1 MRKSWWAI
9 AIAVILLLGVV
20 IPNILSGNN
29 RGRGYSDQ
37 VNYHARMIATFAE
50 QWPSPDISDY
60 PGVMTPLYHLM
71 LAGVVHVFDA
81 GVRALQLLASV
92 FGPLTLIVTGCMAAR
107 TGRGLLTLTLLLPIA
122 ACMYIWDSSIWLL
135 PDNMAWMLVAAILG
149 MFLLAKPSAGTAMY
163 VRLGVAG
170 VLLAILIATRQS
182 NIWLASLAWVY
193 AFTQPDPD
201 DQTLPAAL
209 GDAQRRVIPVLIAVL
224 TTLPAFLVLAWFYKT
239 WGGRFQPPMWDA
251 WYARKW
257 NPSAGAFVLAL
268 TGLLSLFFAGF
279 WGPMFVRLLRTRTSW
294 MILAFLGAGLVAMIG
309 RSDYDVSMGRYGAI
323 WNIADKFPSVG
334 GRSLFMVG
342 LSAIAG
348 PIIAAWAMSLGFRA
362 RWIFVTTLA
371 AFGATQFKNPWLY
384 ERYVDPLL
392 LILFAM
398 ASAAIV
404 LREDAKRYADIPAQP
419 SFGTLGSRLES
430 TASSVSGPVR
440 FAGPVVLALLLG
452 AMGLLTLRSAKDVKV
467 LPEGDIGDPPA
478 AKR

>member
-1 MRKSWWAI
+1 MRRTWWAI
-9 AIAVILLLGVV
+9 AIAVILLLAVA
-20 IPNILSGNN
+20 IPNILSGNS

-50 QWPSPDISDY
+50 QWPSPDVSDY

-71 LAGVVHVFDA
+71 LAGVV
-81 GVRALQLLASV
+81 RAFNVEQQGLQLLASI
-92 FGPLTLIVTGCMAAR
+92 FGPLTLLVIGAAVSR
-107 TGRGLLTLTLLLPIA
+107 TGRGLLTLALLLPIA
-122 ACMYIWDSSIWLL
+122 ACMYIWDSTIWLL
-135 PDNMAWMLVAAILG
+135 PDNMAWMLAAAIMG
-149 MFLLAKPSAGTAMY
+149 MFLLRKQPSDRAMY
-163 VRLGVAG
+163 TRLAIAG
-170 VLLAILIATRQS
+170 LLLASLIATRQS
-182 NIWLASLAWVY
+182 NIWLASLAWVF
-193 AFTQPDPD
+193 AFTARDHD

-209 GDAQRRVIPVLIAVL
+209 GDWKSRVVPALIAIA
-224 TTLPAFLVLAWFYKT
+224 TTIPAFLVLAWFYKT

-257 NPSAGAFVLAL
+257 NLSAGAFVLAL
-268 TGLLSLFFAGF
+268 IGLLSVFFAGF
-279 WGPMFVRLLRTRTSW
+279 WGPMFVRLMRTRLPW
-294 MILAFLGAGLVAMIG
+294 MVLAFVGTAFIALIG

-362 RWIFVTTLA
+362 RWVFLTTLA

-392 LILFAM
+392 FILFAM

-404 LREDAKRYADIPAQP
+404 LREDAKGGADLPAQS
-419 SFGTLGSRLES
+419 SFGTSGSQLES
-430 TASSVSGPVR
+430 MVQRVSGPVR
-440 FAGPVVLALLLG
+440 IAGPVVLALLLG
-452 AMGLLTLRSAKDVKV
+452 AMGLMTLRGAKEVKV
-467 LPEGDIGDPPA
+467 LPVGDIGDPPSV
-478 AKR
+478 KR